1 MAYTLG
7 LPAGNCCGCGAP
19 ENLQTVTYSVVTPP
33 CDIANELTSSPV
45 QEQAD
50 KPCSL
55 LRATAE
61 CGNTRLAIAAV
72 SASGSYSYSE
82 SGYVTC
88 CILQG
93 NVCIPGGN
101 TNTIDET
108 LSVTSVTAYVYPG
121 GGTTEEGQIRVIIDL
136 TGDRTEAGTG
146 CDCLGD
152 ICGTPPVANVCTAY
166 ETTTSVTRSL
176 QLNLRLVC
184 QESATSCG
192 GKFRVYRALFFDRD
206 SGGTGFTENPLSA
219 ACVEG
224 CEDVI
229 NSVEISGQAVT
240 CTDPIDYSDLGSGA
254 ATMGLTLKNE
264 DGDEIY
270 AETITGRRL
279 LGGEANYCDSPP
291 YWYVERCLE
300 NFYCED
306 QAGPGTWVFSQSLD
320 LQLEITLGSRP

>member
-19 ENLQTVTYSVVTPP
+19 ENLQTVTFSVVTPP
-33 CDIANELTSSPV
+33 CDSFNGALDPTAV
-45 QEQAD
+45 QND
-50 KPCSL
+50 KACAL
-55 LRATAE
+55 VRATAD

-88 CILQG
+88 CIAQG

-101 TNTIDET
+101 TDTIDEA
-108 LSVTSVTAYVYPG
+108 LSVTAVTAYVYPG

-152 ICGTPPVANVCTAY
+152 ICSTPAVANVCTAY

-176 QLNLRLVC
+176 QLDLRLVC

-192 GKFRVYRALFFDRD
+192 GKFRVYRSQFFKGS
-206 SGGTGFTENPLSA
+206 SGGMGFVESPLSA

-224 CEDVI
+224 CEDI
-229 NSVEISGQAVT
+229 ITSVDGVT
-240 CTDPIDYSDLGSGA
+240 CEDPIDYSDLGSGA

-279 LGGEANYCDSPP
+279 VGGEATYCNPP
-291 YWYVERCLE
+291 PSWYVERCTE
-300 NFYCED
+300 NIYCEA